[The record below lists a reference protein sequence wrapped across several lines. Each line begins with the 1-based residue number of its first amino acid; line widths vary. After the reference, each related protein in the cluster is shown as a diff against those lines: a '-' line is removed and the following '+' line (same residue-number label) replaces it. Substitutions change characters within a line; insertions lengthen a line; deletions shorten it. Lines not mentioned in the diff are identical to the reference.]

1 MKTGIA
7 VSVAFWTSVAVFG
20 FWGWLTFCA
29 AGAVALWYVTRRVE
43 GRAKIDNLNK

>member
-29 AGAVALWYVTRRVE
+29 AGAVALWYVTRKE
-43 GRAKIDNLNK
+43 A